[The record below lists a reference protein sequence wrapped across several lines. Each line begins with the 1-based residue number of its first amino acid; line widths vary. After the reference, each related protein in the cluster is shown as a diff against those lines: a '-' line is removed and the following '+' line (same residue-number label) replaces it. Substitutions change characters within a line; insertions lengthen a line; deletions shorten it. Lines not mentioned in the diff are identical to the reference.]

1 MIEFHFAVAG
11 AENRFE
17 FVDES
22 LAGTVIFEV
31 IDVGFK
37 CDIVGGVVRLVVFL
51 DEGVR
56 MDWARGVT
64 VGFKV
69 CNEVLVVDVIGLS

>member
-1 MIEFHFAVAG
+1 MVEFHFAVAG
-11 AENRFE
+11 AEIRLE
-17 FVDES
+17 FVDET

-31 IDVGFK
+31 IDVDFT

-56 MDWARGVT
+56 MNWVRGVT